1 MPTHY
6 ARAVPTSTGDAQ
18 LLDGAERFDTI
29 VIGGGQAGPGLA
41 TTLDERGERVAL
53 VNHGPIGGTCLN
65 DGCRPTKAMRASAR
79 VAHLARRARRWGV
92 ETGEVTVDLAAVV
105 ARKDEMIGTWRDAAE
120 ESYTDDPSLTYLHG
134 WARFAG
140 SVTRGDRS
148 DDDGDQAGHGAGA
161 GAGDGPLHVVD
172 VTTDDGVRRLAARR
186 VILNTGAR
194 SVPPPIDGLDA
205 IPWLDHH
212 SILDLTELP
221 SRLVVIGGS
230 YIGLEFGQMFARFGS
245 EVTIVEQGP
254 RLIGRE
260 DVDVTDAIEAML
272 ADEDIDVRTGTGIE
286 RITGGGGAIRVE
298 LAGGDV
304 IDASHVLVAAGRIPN
319 SDDLGLDTVGVSR
332 DERGY
337 VTTDDVFATDVAGI
351 YAVGDVNGRG
361 AFTHTSYQ
369 DFEILADHLAG
380 GDRTVAGRTAT
391 YALFTDPPLGRVGI
405 TESQAIERGIDHS
418 VVTFPASEL
427 TKAVLDG
434 ETHGLIRLVVD
445 DRSGQFLGAA
455 AFALHGDEIVQIVSM
470 MMHAGVRADAFETWL
485 PIHPTVAE
493 FLPTIVGQLQ
503 PPD

>member
-1 MPTHY
+1 
-6 ARAVPTSTGDAQ
+6 
-18 LLDGAERFDTI
+18 
-29 VIGGGQAGPGLA
+29 
-41 TTLDERGERVAL
+41 
-53 VNHGPIGGTCLN
+53 
-65 DGCRPTKAMRASAR
+65 MRASAR

-92 ETGEVTVDLAAVV
+92 ETGEVSVDLAAVV

-120 ESYTDDPSLTYLHG
+120 QSYTENPSLTYLHG

-140 SVTRGDRS
+140 TVAAADRPGD
-148 DDDGDQAGHGAGA
+148 DTGDGDGA
-161 GAGDGPLHVVD
+161 LHVVD
-172 VTTDDGVRRLAARR
+172 VTTDAGNRRLSAAR

-194 SVPPPIDGLDA
+194 SVPPPIDGLDTIA
-205 IPWLDHH
+205 WLDHH

-221 SRLVVIGGS
+221 SHLVVIGGS
-230 YIGLEFGQMFARFGS
+230 YIGLEFGQMFSRFGS

-260 DVDVTDAIEAML
+260 DVDITDAIEAML
-272 ADEDIDVRTGTGIE
+272 ADEDIDVRTGVAIE
-286 RITGGGGAIRVE
+286 RVRDVDGAIQVE

-304 IDASHVLVAAGRIPN
+304 LDASHVLVAAGRIPN

-332 DERGY
+332 DEHGY

-380 GDRTVAGRTAT
+380 GDRTVGGRTTT

-405 TESQAIERGIDHS
+405 TEAQAVERDVEHS
-418 VVTFPASEL
+418 VVTFPAAEL

-434 ETHGLIRLVVD
+434 ETHGLVRLVVD

-455 AFALHGDEIVQIVSM
+455 AFCLHGDEIVQIVSM
-470 MMHAGVRADAFETWL
+470 MMHAGVRADAFATWL

-493 FLPTIVGQLQ
+493 FLPTILGQLQ
-503 PPD
+503 QPD